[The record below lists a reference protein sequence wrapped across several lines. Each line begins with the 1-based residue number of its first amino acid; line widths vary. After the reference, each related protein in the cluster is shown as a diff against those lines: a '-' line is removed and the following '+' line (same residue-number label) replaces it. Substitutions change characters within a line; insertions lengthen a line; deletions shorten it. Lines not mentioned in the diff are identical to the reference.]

1 MKGSNADVADLL
13 KSVATAITLSKGNFF
28 EIRAYNNAA
37 DAIEHS
43 TAEVRDLWQE
53 GKLGDIPGLGKSIQS
68 HLDEY
73 FKTGKV
79 VHFETL
85 LKKHPAVVY
94 ELIRIPGIG
103 PKTAQ
108 ELADLGVKSFDDL
121 GKKLENGELVEK
133 GFSEK
138 IAQNLKSGFL
148 EHSNR
153 DNRMLLPY
161 AQAQAD
167 KILEYLKKGPGVKA
181 VDPLGSLRRQVATIG
196 DLDFAASADDP
207 EKVYE
212 YFHKLPGVAT
222 VKDKQTVVLVSGV
235 HVDLLVGK
243 PESYGALLQHFT
255 GSKNHNIKLR
265 TYALKK
271 GLSLN
276 EEGVRKLK
284 VQNSKLITTKTEEEF
299 YHLLGM
305 EVPAPEIREDTGEIE
320 AALAHKLPDLVE
332 VNDIKGDLHLHSNFP
347 IAHPSHGPGVDTI
360 ADIVKT
366 AQNLGY
372 EYVGI
377 SDHPPA
383 HRTESLE
390 GIIKWV
396 EKRTKVIQ
404 DIKKDLPAGRQDT
417 KNTRVLNG
425 LEIDILTDGS
435 LSVPDE
441 ALKTLDYCI
450 AGIHSAHR
458 SGSENITRR
467 ILKAL
472 ESPYVDI
479 IAHPSGRLINERE
492 SYEADWEKIFEVAA
506 KNKKLMEINAFP
518 NRLDLRD
525 DLVQMALKHGV
536 KFVIDT
542 DAHQISEM
550 GNMRYGVSVAR
561 RGWATKKDVVNSWD
575 WKNFAKWFK
584 I

>member
-1 MKGSNADVADLL
+1 MKGSNADIADLL
-13 KSVATAITLSKGNFF
+13 HSVATSITLSKGNFF

-43 TAEVRDLWQE
+43 TTEVRDLWQE
-53 GKLGDIPGLGKSIQS
+53 GKLAEVPGLGKSIQA

-73 FKTGKV
+73 FKTGGVK
-79 VHFETL
+79 HFETL
-85 LKKHPAVVY
+85 LSKHPKVIY
-94 ELIRIPGIG
+94 ELIKVPGIG
-103 PKTAQ
+103 PKTAL

-121 GKKLENGELVEK
+121 GKKLDNGDLVKK

-138 IAQNLKSGFL
+138 IAEKIKSGFL

-167 KILEYLKKGPGVKA
+167 KILEYLKKGPGVKNA
-181 VDPLGSLRRQVATIG
+181 DPLGSLRRQVATIG
-196 DLDFAASADDP
+196 DLDFAASSDEQ

-222 VKDKQTVVLVSGV
+222 VKDKQTVVLASGV

-255 GSKNHNIKLR
+255 GGKNHNIKLR
-265 TYALKK
+265 TNALKK

-276 EEGVRKLK
+276 EEGVRKINRKGERVEL
-284 VQNSKLITTKTEEEF
+284 VPTKTEEDF
-299 YHLLGM
+299 YKLLGM
-305 EVPAPEIREDTGEIE
+305 DMPAPEMREDAGEIE
-320 AALAHKLPDLVE
+320 AALEHKLPDLIE
-332 VNDIKGDLHLHSNFP
+332 LKDMKGDLHLHSNFP
-347 IAHPSHGPGVDTI
+347 IEHPSHGPGIDSI
-360 ADIVKT
+360 ADIVKK
-366 AQNLGY
+366 AQELGY

-383 HRTESLE
+383 HRTETKE
-390 GIIKWV
+390 GIIEWI

-404 DIKKDLPAGRQDT
+404 EIKAKT
-417 KNTRVLNG
+417 KSTRVLNA
-425 LEIDILTDGS
+425 LEIDILTDGT

-450 AGIHSAHR
+450 AGIHSGHR
-458 SGSENITRR
+458 SGSGDITKR
-467 ILKAL
+467 ILRAL

-479 IAHPSGRLINERE
+479 ISHPSGRLINERE
-492 SYEADWEKIFEVAA
+492 SYEADWEKIFEYAG
-506 KNKKLMEINAFP
+506 KNKKIMEINSFP

-525 DLVQMALKHGV
+525 DLVRMALKYRV

-542 DAHQISEM
+542 DAHQVSEM

-561 RGWATKKDVVNSWD
+561 RGWATKKDVLNTWE
-575 WKNFAKWFK
+575 WKEFAEWFEVT
-584 I
+584 